1 MFKVSW
7 KGRPKPAERPRT
19 RFSKDK
25 KSFYVYNPPSYYL
38 YQQELIRFFSS
49 FKEEPEMIEMFDKKN
64 LVYGLSIKLIF
75 RLKSSGKNL
84 FYGKRPDID
93 NLYKAVV
100 DALFLSD
107 VNQVEDGL
115 LTDKEGN
122 AVFDRKGNQKI
133 KYRQKIDDSRVIHTE
148 ILKLR
153 VDSTEDEGFTIMI
166 RNVGKED
173 IE

>member
-1 MFKVSW
+1 M
-7 KGRPKPAERPRT
+7 
-19 RFSKDK
+19 
-25 KSFYVYNPPSYYL
+25 KSN
-38 YQQELIRFFSS
+38 
-49 FKEEPEMIEMFDKKN
+49 
-64 LVYGLSIKLIF
+64 
-75 RLKSSGKNL
+75 GKNL

-153 VDSTEDEGFTIMI
+153 VDCAEDEGFTIMI